1 MENAD
6 KDLKT
11 EDGRYKSIPFELIA
25 KTYKA
30 SAGNLSLTAE
40 NLGIDR
46 STLWEWRKK
55 YPELERMLNDYDESL
70 GDLAESKLMMA
81 INEGNLTAI
90 IFYLKTKHKGRG
102 YIEGQ
107 EIKATVS
114 TAIKGMSQEEAA
126 DFIRQLEKD
135 C

>member
-1 MENAD
+1 MAD
-6 KDLKT
+6 ASKDMKD
-11 EDGRYKSIPFELIA
+11 EDARYKNIPFPVIA

-30 SAGNLSLTAE
+30 NAGNLALTAE
-40 NLGIDR
+40 ALGIDR
-46 STLWEWRKK
+46 STLWQWRKQF
-55 YPELERMLNDYDESL
+55 PELENMLNDYDESL

-107 EIKATVS
+107 EIKATVQG
-114 TAIKGMSQEEAA
+114 AIKGMSQEEAA
-126 DFIRQLEKD
+126 EFIKQLEKD

>member
-1 MENAD
+1 MQ
-6 KDLKT
+6 KKKKQP
-11 EDGRYKSIPFELIA
+11 EDNRSKPIPFDTVA
-25 KTYKA
+25 KVYKA
-30 SAGNLSLTAE
+30 NAGNLSLTAE
-40 NLGIDR
+40 ALGIDR

-55 YPELERMLNDYDESL
+55 FPELEQKLNDYDESL

-102 YIEGQ
+102 YVEGQ

-114 TAIKGMSQEEAA
+114 TAIKSMSQEEAA
-126 DFIRQLEKD
+126 DFIRRIEED

>member
-1 MENAD
+1 MAD
-6 KDLKT
+6 ASKDMKA
-11 EDGRYKSIPFELIA
+11 EDVRNKNIPFTVIA

-30 SAGNLSLTAE
+30 NAGNLSLTADA
-40 NLGIDR
+40 LGIDR
-46 STLWEWRKK
+46 STLWHWRKD
-55 YPELERMLNDYDESL
+55 YPELEKMLNDYDESL

-107 EIKATVS
+107 EIKATVQG
-114 TAIKGMSQEEAA
+114 AINGMSQEEAA
-126 DFIRQLEKD
+126 EFIKQLEKE

>member
-1 MENAD
+1 MSNAD
-6 KDLKT
+6 KDKKS
-11 EDGRYKSIPFELIA
+11 EDGRNKPIPFDVVAKAYKSN
-25 KTYKA
+25 
-30 SAGNLSLTAE
+30 AGNLSLTAE
-40 NLGIDR
+40 ALGIDR
-46 STLWEWRKK
+46 STLWDWRKK

-107 EIKATVS
+107 EIRATVS
-114 TAIKGMSQEEAA
+114 TAIKNMSQEEAA
-126 DFIRQLEKD
+126 EFIRKLEEE

>member
-1 MENAD
+1 MSSANKD
-6 KDLKT
+6 KKSG
-11 EDGRYKSIPFELIA
+11 DGRNKPIPFDVVA
-25 KTYKA
+25 TAYKNN
-30 SAGNLSLTAE
+30 AGNLSLTAE
-40 NLGIDR
+40 VLGIDR

-55 YPELERMLNDYDESL
+55 FPELERMLNDYDESL

-107 EIKATVS
+107 EIRATVS
-114 TAIKGMSQEEAA
+114 TAIKSMSQEEAA
-126 DFIRQLEKD
+126 EFIRKLEEE

>member
-1 MENAD
+1 MTNAE
-6 KDLKT
+6 KEKQP
-11 EDGRYKSIPFELIA
+11 EDNRSKPIPFDTVA
-25 KTYKA
+25 KVYKA
-30 SAGNLSLTAE
+30 NAGNLSLTAE
-40 NLGIDR
+40 ALGIDR

-55 YPELERMLNDYDESL
+55 FPELEQKLNDYDESL

-102 YIEGQ
+102 YVEGQ

-114 TAIKGMSQEEAA
+114 TAIKSMSQEEAA
-126 DFIRQLEKD
+126 DFIRRIEED

>member
-1 MENAD
+1 MTNAD
-6 KDLKT
+6 KGKQP
-11 EDGRYKSIPFELIA
+11 EDTRNKPIPFDIIA
-25 KTYKA
+25 KVYKE
-30 SAGNLSLTAE
+30 SAGNLSLTAD

-55 YPELERMLNDYDESL
+55 FPELEQKLHDYDESL

-114 TAIKGMSQEEAA
+114 TAIKSMSQEEAA
-126 DFIRQLEKD
+126 DFIRRLEEE

>member
-1 MENAD
+1 MAD
-6 KDLKT
+6 TRNNEK
-11 EDGRYKSIPFELIA
+11 EDGRYKSIPFDVVA
-25 KTYKA
+25 AAYK
-30 SAGNLSLTAE
+30 SNAGNLALTAE
-40 NLGIDR
+40 ALGIDR

-55 YPELERMLNDYDESL
+55 YPELEKKLSDYDESL

-90 IFYLKTKHKGRG
+90 IFYLKTKHKNRG

-107 EIKATVS
+107 EIRATV
-114 TAIKGMSQEEAA
+114 AAVKDISQEEAA
-126 DFIRQLEKD
+126 EFIKKLEEE

>member
-1 MENAD
+1 MENAS
-6 KDLKT
+6 KDLETK
-11 EDGRYKSIPFELIA
+11 DGRYKTIPFDIIA
-25 KTYKA
+25 AAYKA
-30 SAGNLSLTAE
+30 NAGNLALTAE
-40 NLGIDR
+40 AIGVDR
-46 STLWEWRKK
+46 STLWDWRKK
-55 YPELERMLNDYDESL
+55 YPELERMLKDYDESL

-126 DFIRQLEKD
+126 EFIKQLEKD

>member
-1 MENAD
+1 MSNAD
-6 KDLKT
+6 KDLKL
-11 EDGRYKSIPFELIA
+11 EDGRNKPIPFDTVA
-25 KTYKA
+25 KVYKA
-30 SAGNLSLTAE
+30 NAGNLSLTAE
-40 NLGIDR
+40 ALGIDR
-46 STLWEWRKK
+46 STLWDWRKR
-55 YPELERMLNDYDESL
+55 YPELEQKLKDYDESL

-114 TAIKGMSQEEAA
+114 TAIKSMSQEEAA
-126 DFIRQLEKD
+126 DFIRRLEEEF
-135 C
+135 

>member
-1 MENAD
+1 MSSAEKD
-6 KDLKT
+6 KKS
-11 EDGRYKSIPFELIA
+11 EDRRNKPIPFNVVA
-25 KTYKA
+25 QAYRA
-30 SAGNLSLTAE
+30 NAGNLSLTAE
-40 NLGIDR
+40 ALGIDR
-46 STLWEWRKK
+46 STLWEWRKQF
-55 YPELERMLNDYDESL
+55 PELEKKLNDYDESL

-126 DFIRQLEKD
+126 EFIRQLEEE

>member
-1 MENAD
+1 MSVANKGDESRRN
-6 KDLKT
+6 KQ
-11 EDGRYKSIPFELIA
+11 IPFDIIA
-25 KTYKA
+25 KTYRA
-30 SAGNLSLTAE
+30 NAGNLSLTADA
-40 NLGIDR
+40 LGIER
-46 STLWEWRKK
+46 STLWGWRKA
-55 YPELERMLNDYDESL
+55 YPELESMLNDYDESL

-107 EIKATVS
+107 EIKAIVN
-114 TAIKGMSQEEAA
+114 TAVKGMSQEEAA
-126 DFIRQLEKD
+126 EFIKKIEEE

>member
-1 MENAD
+1 MEDAN
-6 KDLKT
+6 KDLCPDDRRYRHISFKT
-11 EDGRYKSIPFELIA
+11 VADAYA
-25 KTYKA
+25 A
-30 SAGNLSLTAE
+30 NAGNLSQTAKT
-40 NLGIDR
+40 LDIDR

-55 YPELERMLNDYDESL
+55 YPELERMLSDYDESL
-70 GDLAESKLMMA
+70 GDLAESKLMMQ

-114 TAIKGMSQEEAA
+114 GAIKGMSQEEAA
-126 DFIRQLEKD
+126 EFIKQLEQD

>member
-1 MENAD
+1 MSNAD

-11 EDGRYKSIPFELIA
+11 EDGRNKPIPFDTVAEV
-25 KTYKA
+25 YKA
-30 SAGNLSLTAE
+30 NAGNLSLTAE
-40 NLGIDR
+40 ALGIDR
-46 STLWEWRKK
+46 STLWDWRKK
-55 YPELERMLNDYDESL
+55 YPELEQKLKDYDESL
-70 GDLAESKLMMA
+70 GDLAESKLMIA

-114 TAIKGMSQEEAA
+114 TAIKNMSQEEAA
-126 DFIRQLEKD
+126 DFIRRLEEE

>member
-1 MENAD
+1 MDSAD
-6 KDLKT
+6 KGKKS
-11 EDGRYKSIPFELIA
+11 EGNRYKPIPFDVIA
-25 KTYKA
+25 KAYKA
-30 SAGNLSLTAE
+30 NAGNLSLTAE
-40 NLGIDR
+40 ALGINR
-46 STLWEWRKK
+46 STLWEWRKEF
-55 YPELERMLNDYDESL
+55 PELESLLNDYDESL

-126 DFIRQLEKD
+126 EFIRQLEED

>member
-1 MENAD
+1 MTNAD
-6 KDLKT
+6 KGKQP
-11 EDGRYKSIPFELIA
+11 EDNRNKPIPFDIVA
-25 KTYKA
+25 KVYKEN
-30 SAGNLSLTAE
+30 AGNLSLTADM
-40 NLGIDR
+40 LGIDR

-55 YPELERMLNDYDESL
+55 FPELEHKLHDYDESL
-70 GDLAESKLMMA
+70 GDLAESKLIMA

-107 EIKATVS
+107 EIRATVN
-114 TAIKGMSQEEAA
+114 TAIKSMSQEEAA
-126 DFIRQLEKD
+126 EFIRKLEEE

>member
-1 MENAD
+1 MTNAD
-6 KDLKT
+6 KGKQP
-11 EDGRYKSIPFELIA
+11 EDNRNKPIPFDIVA
-25 KTYKA
+25 KVYKEN
-30 SAGNLSLTAE
+30 AGNLSLTADV
-40 NLGIDR
+40 LGIDR

-55 YPELERMLNDYDESL
+55 FPELEQKLHDYDESL

-102 YIEGQ
+102 YVEGQ

-114 TAIKGMSQEEAA
+114 TAIKSMSQEEAA
-126 DFIRQLEKD
+126 DFIRRLEEE

>member
-1 MENAD
+1 MSNAEKD
-6 KDLKT
+6 KKS
-11 EDGRYKSIPFELIA
+11 EDRRNKPIPFDVVA
-25 KTYKA
+25 KVYKA
-30 SAGNLSLTAE
+30 NAGNLSLTAE
-40 NLGIDR
+40 ALGIDR
-46 STLWEWRKK
+46 STLWEWRKQF
-55 YPELERMLNDYDESL
+55 PELEKKLNDYDESL

-126 DFIRQLEKD
+126 EFIRQLEEE

>member
-1 MENAD
+1 MNNAD
-6 KDLKT
+6 KGKKS
-11 EDGRYKSIPFELIA
+11 EENRYKPIPFDVIA
-25 KTYKA
+25 KAYKA
-30 SAGNLSLTAE
+30 NAGNLSLTAE
-40 NLGIDR
+40 ALGIDR
-46 STLWEWRKK
+46 TTLWEWRKNF
-55 YPELERMLNDYDESL
+55 PELEQKLNDYDESL

-126 DFIRQLEKD
+126 EFIRQLEEE

>member
-1 MENAD
+1 MDNAD
-6 KDLKT
+6 KGKRS
-11 EDGRYKSIPFELIA
+11 EENRYKPIPFDVIA
-25 KTYKA
+25 KAYKA
-30 SAGNLSLTAE
+30 NAGNLSLTAE
-40 NLGIDR
+40 AIGIDR
-46 STLWEWRKK
+46 TTLWEWRKNF
-55 YPELERMLNDYDESL
+55 PELEQKLNDYDESL

-126 DFIRQLEKD
+126 EFIRQLEED

>member
-1 MENAD
+1 MAKSD
-6 KDLKT
+6 KEKKQ
-11 EDGRYKSIPFELIA
+11 EDSRNKPIPFDVVA
-25 KTYKA
+25 KAYKA
-30 SAGNLSLTAE
+30 NAGNLSLTAE
-40 NLGIDR
+40 ALGIDR

-55 YPELERMLNDYDESL
+55 FPELEQMLNDYDESL

-126 DFIRQLEKD
+126 EFIRQLEEE

>member
-1 MENAD
+1 MAD
-6 KDLKT
+6 ANKDLNG
-11 EDGRYKSIPFELIA
+11 EDRRHKNIPFDVIA

-30 SAGNLSLTAE
+30 NAGNLSLTADA
-40 NLGIDR
+40 LGIDR
-46 STLWEWRKK
+46 STLWEWRKF
-55 YPELERMLNDYDESL
+55 YPELEKMLNDYDESL

-126 DFIRQLEKD
+126 EFIKQLEQD

>member
-1 MENAD
+1 MANAD
-6 KDLKT
+6 NDKKSG
-11 EDGRYKSIPFELIA
+11 GRRNKPIPFDLVA

-30 SAGNLSLTAE
+30 NAGNLSLTADA
-40 NLGIDR
+40 LGIDR
-46 STLWEWRKK
+46 STLWEWRKSF
-55 YPELERMLNDYDESL
+55 PELAQMLNDYDESL

-107 EIKATVS
+107 EIKATVN

-126 DFIRQLEKD
+126 DFIRRIEEE

>member
-1 MENAD
+1 MSKAD
-6 KDLKT
+6 KDKKSG
-11 EDGRYKSIPFELIA
+11 GRRNKPIPFHIVAKVYKSN
-25 KTYKA
+25 
-30 SAGNLSLTAE
+30 AGNLSLTADA
-40 NLGIDR
+40 LGIDR
-46 STLWEWRKK
+46 STLWDWRKK
-55 YPELERMLNDYDESL
+55 YPELERMLNDYDQSL

-114 TAIKGMSQEEAA
+114 TAIKSMSQEEAA
-126 DFIRQLEKD
+126 DFIRRLED
-135 C
+135 EF

>member
-1 MENAD
+1 MTNAEKD
-6 KDLKT
+6 KKS
-11 EDGRYKSIPFELIA
+11 EDNRSKPIPFDVIA
-25 KTYKA
+25 KAYKVN
-30 SAGNLSLTAE
+30 AGNLSLTAE
-40 NLGIDR
+40 ALGIDR

-55 YPELERMLNDYDESL
+55 FPELEKKLNDYDESL
-70 GDLAESKLMMA
+70 GDLAESKLMLA

-114 TAIKGMSQEEAA
+114 TAIKSMSQEEAA
-126 DFIRQLEKD
+126 DFIRRLEEE

>member
-1 MENAD
+1 MESAS
-6 KDLKT
+6 KDLQP
-11 EDGRYKSIPFELIA
+11 EDGRYKSIPFDRIA

-30 SAGNLSLTAE
+30 NAGNLSLTAE
-40 NLGIDR
+40 ALGIDR

-55 YPELERMLNDYDESL
+55 YPELEQMLNDYDESL

-114 TAIKGMSQEEAA
+114 TAVKSMSQEEAA
-126 DFIRQLEKD
+126 EFIRRIEEE